1 MTFIRYLQTFV
12 EALPW
17 AKLGGQPW
25 PYRMLAALPVSS
37 PKVGHGP
44 SDYASRATLMV
55 SFIYMSS
62 SIEYMFYNH
71 RRQCHLDVSV
81 HVAVI

>member
-1 MTFIRYLQTFV
+1 MGKAGKPTL
-12 EALPW
+12 ALPH
-17 AKLGGQPW
+17 A
-25 PYRMLAALPVSS
+25 RS
-37 PKVGHGP
+37 
-44 SDYASRATLMV
+44 ASRFIPKSRTRTFRLRIQGNPDGLI
-55 SFIYMSS
+55 FIYMSS